1 MEFLIQKNFLINDIN
16 YAALLS
22 LLGSFILVLIL
33 IPKISW
39 IVESRNLIE
48 SPNKR
53 SSHVNLIPTMAGVS
67 FFLALLVMMIIFK
80 NWDTNSI
87 ITNLSAAITLM
98 FAIGLKDDLVISTPK
113 AKVFGEI
120 LAISLVMF
128 CNGFEVESLNGFLGI
143 QNIPAVIS
151 YIIIII
157 TILVIM
163 NSYNLIDGIDGLA
176 ASIGVIVFSI
186 YGFLFY
192 LLELHFYF
200 LLSLS
205 LIGMLIGYLRFNLSK
220 SKKVF
225 MGDTGSLIIGFCI
238 GFLCLKFMSLDASL
252 LKEKGL
258 NPENSVIIIMAI
270 FFIPVFD
277 TFRIIGFRLLNK
289 KNIFLPDNNHIHHIL
304 INSGLTHFKSSLFLS
319 LLNLFLAVG
328 LIWLSRFFNSYWMV
342 FFISLCFL
350 LLLRI
355 FYLLKKNTEKN
366 NSSRHLISLIH
377 FLF

>member
-128 CNGFEVESLNGFLGI
+128 CNVL
-143 QNIPAVIS
+143 
-151 YIIIII
+151 Y
-157 TILVIM
+157 
-163 NSYNLIDGIDGLA
+163 
-176 ASIGVIVFSI
+176 
-186 YGFLFY
+186 
-192 LLELHFYF
+192 
-200 LLSLS
+200 
-205 LIGMLIGYLRFNLSK
+205 
-220 SKKVF
+220 
-225 MGDTGSLIIGFCI
+225 
-238 GFLCLKFMSLDASL
+238 
-252 LKEKGL
+252 
-258 NPENSVIIIMAI
+258 
-270 FFIPVFD
+270 
-277 TFRIIGFRLLNK
+277 
-289 KNIFLPDNNHIHHIL
+289 
-304 INSGLTHFKSSLFLS
+304 
-319 LLNLFLAVG
+319 
-328 LIWLSRFFNSYWMV
+328 
-342 FFISLCFL
+342 
-350 LLLRI
+350 
-355 FYLLKKNTEKN
+355 
-366 NSSRHLISLIH
+366 
-377 FLF
+377 